1 MYLAKIPNRK
11 SKPTY
16 LLRESYREN
25 GKVKT
30 RTRGNVT
37 GLPDDMLDA
46 IRDIL
51 TGKKMVPVDS
61 AIETVSTLPAG
72 HVRAVLG
79 TMKKLG
85 IKKLLSSRP
94 SRERDLVMGMMA
106 QRILHPG
113 SKLSAVNTWDA
124 STLAGELGIEDA
136 TVEELYRALDW
147 LFERQERIEKALAR
161 RHLKDGG
168 FALYDMSN
176 SLHAGNACPL
186 ARIGKD
192 KEGRHGVRLV
202 SYGLLT
208 DIKGRPISINVYRGD
223 TADPS
228 TVIEQAEKLRDR
240 FGLDK
245 VVLVGDRGMLTNTK
259 IEVLKKYPGIGW
271 ISALKSVQ
279 IRKLVSVEALQLSLF
294 DQQNLAEI
302 ESADYPGEKLVA
314 CYNPLLAEDRSRTR
328 EEMLKVCQDG
338 LKRIVRE
345 IGRRT
350 KTPLKASEIGR
361 KVSRVIDRY
370 RMAKHFHIK
379 IEDNLLQWS
388 LNKES
393 IEKEA
398 ALDGI
403 YIIRTSETGMSSPDI
418 VRSYKKLSRV
428 EQAFRSIK
436 GVNDKVR
443 PIFHRAE
450 NRVRAHFFL
459 CMLAYYVQWHM
470 KQALSPMLFSDDE
483 IAEAK
488 DTADP
493 VAKAQPSESAKNK
506 KARKR
511 TEDDVPICSFDT
523 LMTILASMAQVKQ
536 RIPKTEIVFEQ
547 YPIPTPIQKKAFKLL
562 GV

>member
-147 LFERQERIEKALAR
+147 LFERQERIEKALAK

>member
-113 SKLSAVNTWDA
+113 SKLSAVNMWNA

-147 LFERQERIEKALAR
+147 LFERQERIEKALAK

-176 SLHAGNACPL
+176 SMYTGNACSL